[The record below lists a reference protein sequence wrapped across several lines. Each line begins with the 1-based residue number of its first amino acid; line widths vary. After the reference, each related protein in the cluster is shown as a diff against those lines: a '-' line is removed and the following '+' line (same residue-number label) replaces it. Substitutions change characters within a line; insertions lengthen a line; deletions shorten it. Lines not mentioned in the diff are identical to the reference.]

1 MLLAPQCRALR
12 KSSSTWCV
20 VFFVLSFW
28 ASRHVGSSLNP
39 HTTHTQHTQIIS
51 SDRVP
56 RLVATVA
63 DRHASLASRA
73 AAAADLAESARSRRA
88 YAEAAAAEGAAA
100 AGTSLVRDA
109 TLAGDDDAADAGAA
123 LVGAVSG
130 DAAASG
136 GVTTLAIAPGV
147 PAVTIVQASLSDGLG
162 ARLWAAAPALIAA
175 VAGEARPRRARV
187 PKVEG
192 VRILEL
198 GAGTGAVGLAALCLG
213 ASAVDMTDGEAAVL
227 APARASAVATL
238 RDEKQ
243 ADDANTSLPP
253 SCWRVGGACLHT
265 LVWGGAVSESPPPP
279 ACSGSTDA
287 TPCPACAAA
296 GPPPLPPDRRYTS
309 ILASD
314 VFYEADGCAAL
325 ATELA
330 ARLAPGGL
338 ALLACPVREN
348 RLLEVFLAAADT
360 ANLAVL
366 VERADWALA
375 PAACRAGVEAAAPD
389 YEGGFV
395 FVDVERR
402 LESEP

>member
-1 MLLAPQCRALR
+1 MTAPP
-12 KSSSTWCV
+12 T
-20 VFFVLSFW
+20 
-28 ASRHVGSSLNP
+28 HHPHNP
-39 HTTHTQHTQIIS
+39 QIIS

-56 RLVATVA
+56 PLVAAVA
-63 DRHASLASRA
+63 NRHASLASRA
-73 AAAADLAESARSRRA
+73 AAASDLAESARCRRA

-109 TLAGDDDAADAGAA
+109 TLSGDADAADAGAA

-136 GVTTLAIAPGV
+136 GVATLTIAPGV

-175 VAGEARPRRARV
+175 VAGEAAPLRARV
-187 PKVEG
+187 PRIRG
-192 VRILEL
+192 VRLLEL
-198 GAGTGAVGLAALCLG
+198 GAGTGAVGLAALRLG
-213 ASAVDMTDGEAAVL
+213 ASAVDLTDGEAAVL
-227 APARASAVATL
+227 APTRASAIATL
-238 RDEKQ
+238 KDGKSG
-243 ADDANTSLPP
+243 ADAGDALPP
-253 SCWRVGGACLHT
+253 SCWRIDGACLHT
-265 LVWGGAVSESPPPP
+265 LVWGEAVSESSPPPE
-279 ACSGSTDA
+279 CSGSTDA
-287 TPCPACAAA
+287 TPCPACSAA

-325 ATELA
+325 TVELS
-330 ARLAPGGL
+330 ARLAPGGR

-348 RLLEVFLAAADT
+348 RLLAVFLEAADT
-360 ANLAVL
+360 ANLTVL